1 MRTMPSWRPWREL
14 AILGLIVMELC
25 WLVPWYRS
33 LTLATYAVSP
43 LRAFLVLG
51 GVLLLAHAVVRF
63 MNFAYLRVDLRRYV
77 LVGLFI
83 VSFFVGLR
91 LLLYENETMSFFEML
106 NRPLQAFSSWNVLI
120 PDEFVIAVMVLIACW
135 RGISL
140 AQARIGPTLVKRT
153 FQVGIFMLVGF
164 VFINTLATGETPGFL
179 LYLFVFAS
187 LVAMGSARI
196 SVLRTLRGGE
206 ESPFDRPWFL
216 GMIFASL
223 AVVAL
228 AAGVARL
235 TSRENLFYENVFSA
249 VFQVF
254 AFLMAIIISP
264 IIYLMLLI
272 LQRYRPSSSEVANR
286 IITVLEGLRA
296 TLLEMASRFPFRFD
310 FLDWLPDLRPF
321 ILWGVV
327 ILIALLIL
335 SGISRW
341 WIRERNRLEADRQT
355 LLSRGEL
362 LRLLGEALKNRFAQI
377 GEDLIGLARLR
388 YRRRWLAA
396 ARIRRIY
403 IELMGLTEEL
413 DVHRAEAE
421 TPLEFLPA
429 LRRLF
434 PGSEMQ
440 LDTITQAY
448 LRVRYGELPETQA
461 EVDEVESAWSHVNTK
476 GKEILSSKKKP
487 DQR

>member
-1 MRTMPSWRPWREL
+1 
-14 AILGLIVMELC
+14 
-25 WLVPWYRS
+25 
-33 LTLATYAVSP
+33 
-43 LRAFLVLG
+43 
-51 GVLLLAHAVVRF
+51 

-83 VSFFVGLR
+83 VSFFVGLK
-91 LLLYENETMSFFEML
+91 LLLYENESLSFFELL
-106 NRPLQAFSSWNVLI
+106 NRPLRAFSSWKVLI
-120 PDEFVIAVMVLIACW
+120 PDEFVIAVMALIACW

-153 FQVGIFMLVGF
+153 FQVGIFMFVGF
-164 VFINTLATGETPGFL
+164 VLINTLATGETPGFL

-196 SVLRTLRGGE
+196 SVLSTLRGGE
-206 ESPFDRPWFL
+206 ESPFDRRWFL

-223 AVVAL
+223 TVAGL
-228 AAGVARL
+228 AAGVASL
-235 TSRENLFYENVFSA
+235 TSRENLFYENVFSV
-249 VFQVF
+249 VFQVV
-254 AFLMAIIISP
+254 AFFMAILISP
-264 IIYLMLLI
+264 IIYLMLII
-272 LQRYRPSSSEVANR
+272 LERYRPSSSEVANR

-296 TLLEMASRFPFRFD
+296 TLLEMANRFPFRLD

-327 ILIALLIL
+327 ILIALLVL
-335 SGISRW
+335 SGVSRW
-341 WIRERNRLEADRQT
+341 LIRERKRLESDRQT

-362 LRLLGEALKNRFAQI
+362 LRLLGESLKNRFAQI
-377 GEDLIGLARLR
+377 GQDLLDLARLR
-388 YRRRWLAA
+388 NRRRWLAA

-403 IELMGLTEEL
+403 IELMDLTEEL
-413 DVHRAEAE
+413 DLFRAEAE

-440 LDTITQAY
+440 LITITQAY

-461 EVDEVESAWSHVNTK
+461 EVDEVESAWGYVNTK
-476 GKEILSSKKKP
+476 GKEMLNSKKKP
-487 DQR
+487 DHN